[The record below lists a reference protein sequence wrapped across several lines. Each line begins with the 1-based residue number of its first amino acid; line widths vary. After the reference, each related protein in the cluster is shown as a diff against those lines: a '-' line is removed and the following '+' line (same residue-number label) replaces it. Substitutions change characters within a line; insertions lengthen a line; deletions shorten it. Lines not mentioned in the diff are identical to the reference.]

1 MKDNDFTECLF
12 IKKEL
17 CYLDYIEFCKNA
29 IVLKLNYKELSKN
42 GKIFYKWYV
51 YANIHMTEYFK
62 NIIWEYLN
70 NDEQI
75 YYINLINNISKYKF
89 K

>member
-1 MKDNDFTECLF
+1 MKDTDFLECSF

-29 IVLKLNYKELSKN
+29 KSLKIMYKSLSKN
-42 GKIFYKWYV
+42 GKIFYKWYC
-51 YANIHMTEYFK
+51 YSNIHMTEFFK
-62 NIIWEYLN
+62 NTIWEYLN
-70 NDEQI
+70 NDEPI
-75 YYINLINNISKYKF
+75 YQVKLIENIAKYRF